1 MIEKRFME
9 ILKCILSIEFFMILI
24 KKEYENL
31 LYIWES
37 CVAMNDTDFENL
49 RKMIKFLRNKIVK
62 N

>member
-1 MIEKRFME
+1 
-9 ILKCILSIEFFMILI
+9 MILI

-37 CVAMNDTDFENL
+37 CVAMNDTDFEDL